1 MSKFGQTLPPYP
13 LEGVVEEALR
23 GAPDVAPSGD
33 DRGFYLDLAEP
44 FVRLLAEKQADDGA
58 IHDPYWEGGE
68 SPTGTA
74 RFGGGGGSAPRR
86 PPVHRTTRVRG
97 RCDGLPLPRPPTQ
110 RRDG

>member
-74 RFGGGGGSAPRR
+74 RFGGGRRQCSSAPAGAPNYSSAR
-86 PPVHRTTRVRG
+86 PLRWTTAAT
-97 RCDGLPLPRPPTQ
+97 PSNAAA
-110 RRDG
+110 